1 MNDFNKSKIAVLTLG
16 CSKNVVDSEQL
27 IGLLKKN
34 NFDYTLNHEEA
45 DSWIINTCG
54 FVRDA
59 KEESMNLIVQAGR
72 LKSQGKLKKVIVFGC
87 FAQRYL
93 DDLKANI
100 KDIDFF
106 FGVGSYT
113 DIIRALKGKVLYGAE
128 RELITPFYTAYLKI
142 GEGCNHGCA
151 FCAIPLIKGKY
162 KSREMSDIL
171 SEAKNLYDRGVK
183 EINIIAQDTTYWGK
197 DIYGKSRLPE
207 LIERISDIKF
217 DWVRVLYTYPVG
229 FPMDL
234 IEVMA
239 DRQNVCKY
247 LDMPLQHIS
256 DSVLKDMGRGI
267 NGQKIKDLIS
277 EIRANIPNITL
288 RSTFIT
294 GFPTETEDNFKEL
307 LQFVKSVKLD
317 RVGVFAYSPE
327 EDTKAFKLGDP
338 IPDLIKEKRV
348 EKIMIAQQ
356 KISLEKNKKLIGETL
371 KVLVDSEHEGAYIGR
386 TERDAPE
393 VDNSVIIQSKKTLQ
407 EGSFVNVKISAAS
420 EYDLIGE
427 LV

>member
-294 GFPTETEDNFKEL
+294 GFPTETEDDFKEL
-307 LQFVKSVKLD
+307 LQFVKSAKLD

-356 KISLEKNKKLIGETL
+356 KFL
-371 KVLVDSEHEGAYIGR
+371 
-386 TERDAPE
+386 
-393 VDNSVIIQSKKTLQ
+393 
-407 EGSFVNVKISAAS
+407 
-420 EYDLIGE
+420 
-427 LV
+427 